1 MSQKWNLQDIRP
13 PEPRKRRKVPG
24 VQPKQTVTNGK
35 EVHTDGRKYNK
46 EDIPSI
52 VIEDG
57 RKKDTKR
64 LVISVILFFV
74 IVGSAVGLS
83 SLLGK
88 TEVTVYPKFKQPNIN
103 AEFTAYPDKRESE
116 LSYEVMTL
124 ESTREQQI
132 EATGQVEVKEQATGV
147 IEIVKTTPGAE
158 RLIKNTRFRT
168 KDGLVFRIKESVVVP
183 GAVKDADGNLVPG
196 TIRAEAFAD
205 DVGQEYNVPLG
216 TTFDI
221 PGFKEN
227 GYDAL
232 YKAITGRV
240 AEPFTG
246 GYNGPQYKVDETK
259 MAEVNQRLEKELRDD
274 LLARIDDERPA
285 GFITYKDSVAI
296 TYTDLPTV
304 KYKDGYVLLKKQ
316 AILQLPMF
324 KNTELGSYLAEKSV
338 PTYDGGEVRIDN
350 PDALTFS
357 YTSPTTSSSIIANEP
372 SLTFKLVGK
381 PLLIWVY
388 DKDKLI
394 KELAGK
400 SKTAARNI
408 IDAFPAL
415 EGVSVSIT
423 PFWKQTLPE
432 SPEDIDVIE
441 KLKDPDQIPR

>member
-13 PEPRKRRKVPG
+13 PESRKRRKVPG
-24 VQPKQTVTNGK
+24 VQAKAAAAGEKTTPNSSLRSK
-35 EVHTDGRKYNK
+35 D
-46 EDIPSI
+46 DIPSI

-64 LVISVILFFV
+64 LIISIILFVV
-74 IVGSAVGLS
+74 IVGSAIGLS

-103 AEFTAYPDKRESE
+103 AEFTAYPDKRDGE

-124 ESTREQQI
+124 ESTGERQVK
-132 EATGQVEVKEQATGV
+132 ATGQVEVEEQATGV

-168 KDGLVFRIKESVVVP
+168 KDGLIFRIKESVVVP
-183 GAVKDADGNLVPG
+183 GVVKNADGKLVPG

-205 DVGQEYNVPLG
+205 DVGEEYNVPLG

-221 PGFKEN
+221 PGFQEN

-246 GYNGPQYKVDETK
+246 GFKGPQYKVDETE
-259 MAEVNQRLEKELRDD
+259 MAKANQELEKELRDG
-274 LLARIDDERPA
+274 LLARIDNEKPA
-285 GFITYKDSVAI
+285 GYIAYKDAVAI
-296 TYTDLPTV
+296 TYNDLPAV
-304 KYKDGYVLLKKQ
+304 KYKDGFVTVKKQ

-324 KNTELGSYLAEKSV
+324 KNTDLGSYLAEKSV
-338 PTYDGGEVRIDN
+338 PTYDGGKVRIDN
-350 PDALTFS
+350 PDTLTFS
-357 YTSPTTSSSIIANEP
+357 YTSPTTSTSVIANEP

-388 DKDKLI
+388 DKERLLKN
-394 KELAGK
+394 LAGK
-400 SKTAARNI
+400 PKTAAYNI
-408 IDAFPAL
+408 RQAYPAL
-415 EGVSVSIT
+415 EGISISIT

-432 SPEDIDVIE
+432 SPEDIKIIE
-441 KLKDPDQIPR
+441 KLKDPNQITQ